1 MRETLID
8 TSAWIDF
15 LRLSNGSL
23 GDSVTELIQFDK
35 AYIAGPIQTELL
47 QGVQGKKETSQLKF
61 LFSTIPCLDVFP
73 DDWSITGETLC
84 TLRAKGLTIP
94 LTDALIATIAKR
106 NNMPVLSLDKHFKHL
121 PVELIGARD

>member
-61 LFSTIPCLDVFP
+61 LFSTIPCLDVSP
-73 DDWSITGETLC
+73 
-84 TLRAKGLTIP
+84 A
-94 LTDALIATIAKR
+94 
-106 NNMPVLSLDKHFKHL
+106 
-121 PVELIGARD
+121 